1 MEIKNEIVKDI
12 MDLKIIEF
20 KYKVLT
26 AYLKLEA
33 KKELYF
39 EKDKIL
45 KIIDIL
51 DQKGIEEKIENGERE
66 NENE

>member
-1 MEIKNEIVKDI
+1 MEIKNEILKDI

-26 AYLKLEA
+26 AYIKLEA
-33 KKELYF
+33 KKELF
-39 EKDKIL
+39 FDKEKIVKL
-45 KIIDIL
+45 IDVL
-51 DQKGIEEKIENGERE
+51 EQKEIEEKIENEKGG

>member
-26 AYLKLEA
+26 AYIKLEA
-33 KKELYF
+33 KKEIYF
-39 EKDKIL
+39 DKDKIL
-45 KIIDIL
+45 KMIDIL
-51 DQKGIEEKIENGERE
+51 EQKEIEEKIKKEERN